1 METKKKLGFYPGSFK
16 PFHVGHWDVVKQA
29 VAIFDRVIVA
39 QGVNPEKTHVKQ
51 YPLPDF
57 LYDVASPTTFDGLLI
72 DAMARWE
79 TDYDVTLV
87 RGLRTVID
95 LTEEQNYIAFLR
107 GMKPDI
113 KVAYF
118 FCHPEVQH
126 VSSSRLRGLEMLAP
140 EEFAKYTHFPMEKM
154 RDGKSLKEISW
165 DEFLKQ
171 VAKETFASARE
182 REKARRVGLTYQ

>member
-1 METKKKLGFYPGSFK
+1 MDIKPKLGFYAGSFK

-29 VAIFDRVIVA
+29 LAIFDRVIVA
-39 QGVNPEKTHVKQ
+39 QGVNPEKAEVQK
-51 YPLPDF
+51 YELPIC
-57 LYDVASPTTFDGLLI
+57 LHDVASPVEFEGLI
-72 DAMARWE
+72 TVAMARWE
-79 TDYDVTLV
+79 KDYDVTLV

-126 VSSSRLRGLEMLAP
+126 VSSSRLRGLETLAP
-140 EEFAKYTHFPMEKM
+140 EEFEKYTRFSPPTFPVKKWGYG
-154 RDGKSLKEISW
+154 GKQLK
-165 DEFLKQ
+165 
-171 VAKETFASARE
+171 
-182 REKARRVGLTYQ
+182 